1 MLKNCLTW
9 GNKKV
14 AAKTFR
20 MPVVVSGRGSS
31 ENIGVELKALGA
43 HKVFLVTDEVLWE
56 MGALEKIVESLKS
69 EKLEFVRY
77 DRLPS
82 EPTIDFIREGTSEYL
97 QSGADI
103 ILAVGGGTPIDTA
116 KGISVMAANTGTI
129 TDYISPNS
137 IRKPGIPVVA
147 VPATAGTGSEV
158 TIYTVITDTETG
170 NKLLFTSPYLMP
182 KMAILDPLLTLTM
195 PKNLT
200 AATGLDALTHAI
212 EAYVSVKSQPMTDL
226 LALSAIKLLSINL
239 PRAWENGNDIE
250 AREKNMFAAHQAGLA
265 FGNASVAL
273 VHGMS
278 RPIGAYFH
286 IAHGVSNAVLIG
298 PVTKF
303 SISGNYRRYADI
315 AETMG
320 IDTKGLNEPEAAKAA
335 AGAVVNLIKYLEVP
349 TLIDLGVDQDRFLA
363 AIPEMIEAAIA
374 SGSPANNP
382 RIATKEEMAGIYRE
396 LVS

>member
-1 MLKNCLTW
+1 M
-9 GNKKV
+9 V
-14 AAKTFR
+14 VITFR
-20 MPVVVSGRGSS
+20 MPAVISGRGSS
-31 ENIGVELKALGA
+31 ENIGTILKEQGYS
-43 HKVFLVTDEVLWE
+43 KVFLVTDGVLWE
-56 MGALEKIVESLKS
+56 LGILEKIVKSMKS
-69 EKLEFVRY
+69 EGLEFERY

-82 EPTIDFIREGTSEYL
+82 EPTSNFIREGTSEYL

-116 KGISVMAANTGTI
+116 KGISVMVTNPGSI
-129 TDYISPNS
+129 IDYITPNTLQ
-137 IRKPGIPVVA
+137 KPGIPVIA

-158 TIYTVITDTETG
+158 PIYTVITDTETD

-182 KMAILDPLLTLTM
+182 KMAILAPLLTMTM

-212 EAYVSVKSQPMTDL
+212 EAYVSEKSQPMTDL
-226 LALSAIKLLSINL
+226 LALSAIKLLSVNL
-239 PRAWENGNDIE
+239 PRAWKNGTDID
-250 AREKNMFAAHQAGLA
+250 ARENNMLAAHQAGLA

-286 IAHGVSNAVLIG
+286 IAHGVSNAVLLG
-298 PVTKF
+298 PVTEL

-315 AETMG
+315 AGAMGKNTEGMTET
-320 IDTKGLNEPEAAKAA
+320 EAAET
-335 AGAVVNLIKYLEVP
+335 GAIAVKDLIKYLEVP
-349 TLIDLGVDQDRFLA
+349 TLIELGVDKTRFLEVT
-363 AIPEMIEAAIA
+363 PEIIEAAIT

-382 RIATKEEMAGIYRE
+382 RIATREEMTGIYRE
-396 LVS
+396 LVA

>member
-1 MLKNCLTW
+1 
-9 GNKKV
+9 
-14 AAKTFR
+14 
-20 MPVVVSGRGSS
+20 
-31 ENIGVELKALGA
+31 I
-43 HKVFLVTDEVLWE
+43 
-56 MGALEKIVESLKS
+56 LEKIVNSLKS
-69 EKLEFVRY
+69 EKFEFVRY

-82 EPTIDFIREGTSEYL
+82 EPTTDFINEGTTEFL

-116 KGISVMAANTGTI
+116 KGISVMITNPGSI
-129 TDYISPNS
+129 TDYITPNS
-137 IRKPGIPVVA
+137 IRKPGIPVIA

-158 TIYTVITDTETG
+158 TIYTVITDTETD

-182 KMAILDPLLTLTM
+182 EMAILDPLLTLTM
-195 PKNLT
+195 PKSLT

-226 LALSAIKLLSINL
+226 LALSAIELLSTNL
-239 PRAWENGNDIE
+239 LRAWDDGNNID
-250 AREKNMFAAHQAGLA
+250 ARENNILAAHQAGLA

-286 IAHGVSNAVLIG
+286 IAHGVSNAVLLG
-298 PVTKF
+298 PVTEF

-315 AETMG
+315 AEAMG
-320 IDTKGLNEPEAAKAA
+320 IDTNGLDEPEAAKAA
-335 AGAVVNLIKYLEVP
+335 ATAIRFLIKNLEIP
-349 TLIDLGVDQDRFLA
+349 TLIELGVDKTRFLEV
-363 AIPEMIEAAIA
+363 IPEMVEAAIA

-382 RIATKEEMAGIYRE
+382 RLATKEEIAGIYRE
-396 LVS
+396 LVA

>member
-1 MLKNCLTW
+1 MTS
-9 GNKKV
+9 
-14 AAKTFR
+14 KTFR
-20 MPVVVSGRGSS
+20 MPVVISGRGSS
-31 ENIGVELKALGA
+31 ETIGVELKALGA
-43 HKVFLVTDEVLWE
+43 RKVFMVTDEVLWE
-56 MGALEKIVESLKS
+56 MGTLEKIVRSLKS
-69 EKLEFVRY
+69 EGLEFERY

-82 EPTIDFIREGTSEYL
+82 EPTTDFIREGTGEFL

-116 KGISVMAANTGTI
+116 KGISVMATNPGDI
-129 TDYISPNS
+129 TDYITPNS
-137 IRKPGIPVVA
+137 IRKPGIPLVA

-158 TIYTVITDTETG
+158 TIYTVITDTDTD

-182 KMAILDPLLTLTM
+182 EMAVLDPLLTVSM
-195 PKNLT
+195 PKSLT

-226 LALSAIKLLSINL
+226 LALSAIRLLADNL
-239 PRAWENGNDIE
+239 PSAWEDGSNID
-250 AREKNMFAAHQAGLA
+250 ARENNMLAAHQAGLA

-286 IAHGVSNAVLIG
+286 IAHGVSNAVLLG
-298 PVTKF
+298 PVTEF

-315 AETMG
+315 AEAMG
-320 IDTKGLNEPEAAKAA
+320 INTGGMNEPESAKAA
-335 AGAVVNLIKYLEVP
+335 AAAVINLIKYLEVP
-349 TLIDLGVDQDRFLA
+349 TLIELGIDKTLFLEV
-363 AIPEMIEAAIA
+363 IPEMIDAAIA

-382 RIATKEEMAGIYRE
+382 RTATKEEMAGIYRE
-396 LVS
+396 LVA

>member
-1 MLKNCLTW
+1 MA
-9 GNKKV
+9 V
-14 AAKTFR
+14 KTFR
-20 MPVVVSGRGSS
+20 MPAVISGRGSS
-31 ENIGVELKALGA
+31 ENIGTILKEQGYS
-43 HKVFLVTDEVLWE
+43 KVFLVTDGVLWE
-56 MGALEKIVESLKS
+56 LGILEKIVKSMKS
-69 EKLEFVRY
+69 EGLEFERY

-82 EPTIDFIREGTSEYL
+82 EPTSNFIREGTSEYL

-116 KGISVMAANTGTI
+116 KGISVMVTNPGSIINYITPNTLQ
-129 TDYISPNS
+129 
-137 IRKPGIPVVA
+137 KPGIPVIA

-158 TIYTVITDTETG
+158 TIYTVITDTSTG

-182 KMAILDPLLTLTM
+182 KMAILDPLLTMTM

-212 EAYVSVKSQPMTDL
+212 EAYVSEKSQPMTDL
-226 LALSAIKLLSINL
+226 LALSAIKLLSVNL
-239 PRAWENGNDIE
+239 PRAWKNGTDID
-250 AREKNMFAAHQAGLA
+250 ARENNMLAAHQAGLA

-286 IAHGVSNAVLIG
+286 IAHGVSNAVLLG
-298 PVTKF
+298 PVTEF

-315 AETMG
+315 AGAMGKNTEGMTET
-320 IDTKGLNEPEAAKAA
+320 EAAETAA
-335 AGAVVNLIKYLEVP
+335 TAVKDLIKYLEVP
-349 TLIDLGVDQDRFLA
+349 TLIELGVDKTRFLEV
-363 AIPEMIEAAIA
+363 IPEMIEAAIT

-382 RIATKEEMAGIYRE
+382 RIATREEMTGIYRE
-396 LVS
+396 LVA

>member
-1 MLKNCLTW
+1 M
-9 GNKKV
+9 

-20 MPVVVSGRGSS
+20 MPVVISGRGSS
-31 ENIGVELKALGA
+31 ENIGIELKAIGA
-43 HKVFLVTDEVLWE
+43 HRVFLVTDEVLWE

-69 EKLEFVRY
+69 EKLEFVKY

-82 EPTIDFIREGTSEYL
+82 EPTTDFIREGTTEYL
-97 QSGADI
+97 QSRADI

-116 KGISVMAANTGTI
+116 KGISVIATNPGSI
-129 TDYISPNS
+129 TDYTRPNTLK
-137 IRKPGIPVVA
+137 KPGIPVVA
-147 VPATAGTGSEV
+147 IPATAGTGSEV
-158 TIYTVITDTETG
+158 TIYTVITDTETD

-226 LALSAIKLLSINL
+226 LALAAIRLLSVNL
-239 PRAWENGNDIE
+239 PRAWENGKDID
-250 AREKNMFAAHQAGLA
+250 AREKNLLAAHQAGLA

-273 VHGMS
+273 IHGMS

-286 IAHGVSNAVLIG
+286 ITHGVSNAVLLG
-298 PVTKF
+298 PVTEF
-303 SISGNYRRYADI
+303 SISGNYGRYADI
-315 AETMG
+315 AKAMG
-320 IDTKGLNEPEAAKAA
+320 VDTKELNEPEAAKA
-335 AGAVVNLIKYLEVP
+335 GSIAVINLIEFLKVP
-349 TLIDLGVDQDRFLA
+349 TLVDLGVDKDRFLA
-363 AIPEMIEAAIA
+363 VIPEMIEAAIA

-382 RIATKEEMAGIYRE
+382 RIATKEEIADIY
-396 LVS
+396 LKLTV

>member
-1 MLKNCLTW
+1 M
-9 GNKKV
+9 
-14 AAKTFR
+14 AAKIFR
-20 MPVVVSGRGSS
+20 MPVVISGRGSS
-31 ENIGVELKALGA
+31 ENIGGGLKALGA
-43 HKVFLVTDEVLWE
+43 HGVFLVTDEVLWK

-69 EKLEFVRY
+69 ENLEFVKY

-82 EPTIDFIREGTSEYL
+82 EPTTDFIREGTGEYL

-116 KGISVMAANTGTI
+116 KGISVMATNPGTI
-129 TDYISPNS
+129 TDYITPNTLK
-137 IRKPGIPVVA
+137 KPGIPVVA

-158 TIYTVITDTETG
+158 TIYTVITDIKTG

-182 KMAILDPLLTLTM
+182 KIAVLDPLLTMTM
-195 PKNLT
+195 PKSLT

-212 EAYVSVKSQPMTDL
+212 EAYVSIKSQPMTDL
-226 LALSAIKLLSINL
+226 LALSAIKLLSVNL
-239 PRAWENGNDIE
+239 SRAWENGNDIE
-250 AREKNMFAAHQAGLA
+250 ARENNMMAAHQAGLA

-286 IAHGVSNAVLIG
+286 TAHGVSNAVLLG
-298 PVTKF
+298 PVTGF

-315 AETMG
+315 AEAMG
-320 IDTKGLNEPEAAKAA
+320 VDTKGLDEPEAAKAA
-335 AGAVVNLIKYLEVP
+335 AVAVINLIEYLEVP
-349 TLIDLGVDQDRFLA
+349 TLIDLGVDKDRFLTV
-363 AIPEMIEAAIA
+363 IPEMIEAAVA